1 MSTDGGSVWSVEDL
15 YYIDGGDLI
24 ADPNNNSVYWTCGR
38 YYPDSLYIMSVSKT
52 TNSGADWT
60 RHNIGSETG
69 QAYTLALDPTNSN
82 IVYCGGYEVSAGAIY
97 KTTNSGG
104 NWSKLAATGLSGYV
118 YDLAIDPDNTDILWA
133 GTSSNLYKST
143 DAGLTWATTS
153 FSGGNTREILIDASV
168 VDANIIYVG
177 TYSNGV
183 YRSTDAGGS
192 WTQMNDGL
200 KELTVVSLCI
210 NPNTY
215 LFAGTSGGST
225 YRWFIGVGVEE
236 EKDASN
242 NSFVFF
248 AHPNPAKAQITL
260 NFQLTKET
268 SVDLSIYDIQ
278 GRLVKVLVSG
288 IKQAGIHDVLWQGL
302 DEKDNRVSAGVY
314 FGKLTVGETMHIQ
327 KLIFIR

>member
-24 ADPNNNSVYWTCGR
+24 ADLNNNSVYWTCGR
-38 YYPDSLYIMSVSKT
+38 YRPDTLYVMSVSKT
-52 TNSGADWT
+52 INSGADWT
-60 RHNIGSETG
+60 RYNIGSETG

-82 IVYCGGYEVSAGAIY
+82 TVYCGGYEASAGAIY

-104 NWSKLAATGLSGYV
+104 IWSKLAATGLSGYV
-118 YDLAIDPDNTDILWA
+118 YDLAIDPDNADILWA

-153 FSGGNTREILIDASV
+153 FSGGNTREVLIDASV
-168 VDANIIYVG
+168 VDADIIYVG

-183 YRSTDAGGS
+183 YRSTNAGGS

-215 LFAGTSGGST
+215 LFAGTDGGSA
-225 YRWFIGVGVEE
+225 YRWFIGIGVEE
-236 EKDASN
+236 EKEASSN
-242 NSFVFF
+242 NFVFF
-248 AHPNPAKAQITL
+248 AHPNPARGQIIL
-260 NFQLTKET
+260 NFQLTRET
-268 SVDLSIYDIQ
+268 PVELAIYDIQ
-278 GRLVKVLVSG
+278 GRLVKVLISEV
-288 IKQAGIHDVLWQGL
+288 KQAGIHKIVWQGL
-302 DEKDNRVSAGVY
+302 DEKAHNVSAGIY
-314 FGKLTVGETMHIQ
+314 FGKLTTGETTRIE
-327 KLIFIR
+327 KLILVK

>member
-38 YYPDSLYIMSVSKT
+38 YRPDTLYVMSVSKT

-60 RHNIGSETG
+60 RYNIGSETG

-82 IVYCGGYEVSAGAIY
+82 IVYCGGYEASAGAIY
-97 KTTNSGG
+97 RTTNGG
-104 NWSKLAATGLSGYV
+104 SIWSKLAATGLSGYI

-133 GTSSNLYKST
+133 GTSNNLYKST

-168 VDANIIYVG
+168 VDADIIYVG

-183 YRSTDAGGS
+183 YRSTNAGGS

-210 NPNTY
+210 NPGTY
-215 LFAGTSGGST
+215 LFAGTDGGSA

-236 EKDASN
+236 EKEASS
-242 NSFVFF
+242 NSFIFF
-248 AHPNPAKAQITL
+248 AKPNPAKRQTVL
-260 NFQLTKET
+260 NFQLTRVTAIE
-268 SVDLSIYDIQ
+268 LSIYDIQ
-278 GRLVKVLVSG
+278 GRLVKKLISD
-288 IKQAGIHDVLWQGL
+288 IKQAGTHKISWDGL
-302 DEKDNRVSAGVY
+302 DGKDNRVSAGIY
-314 FGKLTVGETMHIQ
+314 FCRLKTENTDYLE
-327 KLIFIR
+327 KLILMK